1 MSIINQIKNPHFS
14 SGDVPVERR
23 PLRRLEI
30 CDAQGVEKPAGVLLL
45 EATHWSA
52 CGTGDSKYKFW
63 EHPDRPMEQFTF
75 EEALAIAR
83 ESNRRANV
91 AGEND
96 GRKK

>member
-1 MSIINQIKNPHFS
+1 MSIVNPNFS
-14 SGDVPVERR
+14 SGDLPVERR
-23 PLRRLEI
+23 IPLLETDLPDGTQKSNSI
-30 CDAQGVEKPAGVLLL
+30 LLL
-45 EATHWSA
+45 EATHWTA

-75 EEALAIAR
+75 DDALALAR